1 MRMFTQELM
10 YTSLLKQQKFN
21 KMHAQGLIPKKTSK
35 ALKAV
40 DVAEDTGLKYIFVT
54 ASPVLTN
61 EVKRFYQSLKDSLI
75 NHLKASE
82 YNKRMIKEEKAAKKS
97 EEMAK

>member
-1 MRMFTQELM
+1 
-10 YTSLLKQQKFN
+10 
-21 KMHAQGLIPKKTSK
+21 MHAQGLIPKNKSK

-82 YNKRMIKEEKAAKKS
+82 YNKRMIKKEKAAKKN
-97 EEMAK
+97 EEIANEQQDSDSDFDIEKSFDI